1 MSERTDNDMQHEQS
15 HTAAVA
21 KEGSLPA
28 FLGGTTDTD
37 AAICDSS
44 SRAATA
50 GPVPVTAD
58 AAGPADAAP
67 ADTPANANAKST
79 PEGDSTPSG
88 IEHAADTARSLI
100 SEGVAGVREARAAK
114 RAHADAR
121 EHLELLQRTIAER
134 EEELAH
140 RRDVAENFDAIVA
153 DQQARRTTA
162 AAAKAEADRL
172 KAEHETQAASLKEE
186 LERMREADNAT
197 EKRLKSAL
205 DAAEAKEASARE
217 SGSRLQRRVDDAER
231 NLARAEQERTEGIAA
246 AERAIAS
253 AQEHLDT
260 LKAEFVEIQRNPS
273 ANPAAYTVRS
283 GELSG
288 QIADATEALRLATD
302 DLPRIKAETT
312 EAIEQARTLLT
323 EAKRPIAAAK
333 QSFDEILAAADRAR
347 DAHAEARSQAE
358 ERQKELRRR
367 ISEQEKAARDQE
379 KAAEATVSED
389 EDAAAVLADAHDI
402 HDHPEA
408 TEALAGALD
417 ADRAEL
423 EQQEREVEQL
433 ASAERDVRARTRTA
447 RMRLTAIAAAAAL
460 IVVCIVAWIIAMQ

>member
-1 MSERTDNDMQHEQS
+1 MSERTDNEYQHEQS

-37 AAICDSS
+37 AAICDLSPC
-44 SRAATA
+44 AATA
-50 GPVPVTAD
+50 GSAPVDAD
-58 AAGPADAAP
+58 AAGPADAAH
-67 ADTPANANAKST
+67 ADAPANENAKST
-79 PEGDSTPSG
+79 PEGDFTPSG

-121 EHLELLQRTIAER
+121 EHLELLQRTISER
-134 EEELAH
+134 EEESAD

-153 DQQARRTTA
+153 EQQARRTTA
-162 AAAKAEADRL
+162 AATKAEADRL

-260 LKAEFVEIQRNPS
+260 LKAEFVEISAIPRQTLQRTPC
-273 ANPAAYTVRS
+273 AAAS
-283 GELSG
+283 SPGK
-288 QIADATEALRLATD
+288 IADATEALRRAPTTCRASKPKPPRPSSRLA
-302 DLPRIKAETT
+302 RY
-312 EAIEQARTLLT
+312 
-323 EAKRPIAAAK
+323 
-333 QSFDEILAAADRAR
+333 
-347 DAHAEARSQAE
+347 
-358 ERQKELRRR
+358 
-367 ISEQEKAARDQE
+367 
-379 KAAEATVSED
+379 
-389 EDAAAVLADAHDI
+389 
-402 HDHPEA
+402 
-408 TEALAGALD
+408 
-417 ADRAEL
+417 
-423 EQQEREVEQL
+423 
-433 ASAERDVRARTRTA
+433 
-447 RMRLTAIAAAAAL
+447 
-460 IVVCIVAWIIAMQ
+460 